1 MIVINTPR
9 EGKLHVYHRWLFFEW
24 LIQANTKWLLLSVPL
39 SPHRPQPLTEA
50 IRNRAKAQTC
60 EQRELHVWL
69 PPPRGKPLSVTL
81 SKVRNFQ
88 SVSMWQVQQLHW
100 TESLINVGVISSSW
114 HADNNMAEIGE
125 RQNIWEGKLSAQHV
139 CQQTS
144 ARPWPQP
151 RFSACL
157 CWFSDCAHGCDAPDN
172 VFRLCLRACLCES
185 AREWSVARAIPQ
197 VSDIWSPGLIGPRR
211 AWHSARTIVPQ
222 AHPIWLWS
230 NGGRALCYRKL
241 IRPART
247 TQVKKKK
254 KRQGSY

>member
-157 CWFSDCAHGCDAPDN
+157 CWFSVIVRTAATRPTMCFDCVC
-172 VFRLCLRACLCES
+172 VRACVSL
-185 AREWSVARAIPQ
+185 R
-197 VSDIWSPGLIGPRR
+197 VSDLWLEPSLRCLISDRLDWSAQGERDIQL
-211 AWHSARTIVPQ
+211 
-222 AHPIWLWS
+222 
-230 NGGRALCYRKL
+230 ALSCRKL
-241 IRPART
+241 
-247 TQVKKKK
+247 TQYGCEATAVEPFVTE
-254 KRQGSY
+254 S